1 MCIIKANL
9 LFWTKKEGIKD
20 MKPKKESVIFYEK
33 ESKGGIVPAAVGA
46 FMARRLRQFFFR

>member
-1 MCIIKANL
+1 
-9 LFWTKKEGIKD
+9 

-46 FMARRLRQFFFR
+46 FMAHRLRRFFFR